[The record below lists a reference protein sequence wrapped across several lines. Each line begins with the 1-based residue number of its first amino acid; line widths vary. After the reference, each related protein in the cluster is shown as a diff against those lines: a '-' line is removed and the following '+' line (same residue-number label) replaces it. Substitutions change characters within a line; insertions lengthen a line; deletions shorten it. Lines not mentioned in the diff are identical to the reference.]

1 MLCVLCVFSHTVVLV
16 LVQPLVAIICE
27 EFILS
32 KGCVHKAVHKRR
44 SQVHPG
50 RVHLGATAS
59 KPCHIQHKGD
69 GAWVHLAQLN
79 SKSQNT
85 DRIKLPH
92 FVFNDVNGFKKTKH
106 RPLKVNQEWQIERD
120 IEIQRE
126 QQREREKH
134 FCIQKEEDPAFC
146 LVHFSSDGDFCEVV
160 TLVSHP
166 VTSLPWLEFFQLNS
180 AWNPRWRAT
189 KKKKVPGTR
198 YHHPVEN
205 PKNGVELSQV
215 KLSCQLSIRG
225 KGV

>member
-1 MLCVLCVFSHTVVLV
+1 MSKQDTDLYIRKSLTCPLKYIQTIPWCSLQKSRGICQSASDHHLHPTAGSYPRKLQRSTCLKTTANKMCWRLPEMLTDIWLWDWNVPSIATEALHLYMLCVLRVFSHTVVLV

-32 KGCVHKAVHKRR
+32 KGCIHKAVHKRR

-92 FVFNDVNGFKKTKH
+92 FVFNDVNGFKEPNTGL
-106 RPLKVNQEWQIERD
+106 LKWA
-120 IEIQRE
+120 
-126 QQREREKH
+126 K
-134 FCIQKEEDPAFC
+134 
-146 LVHFSSDGDFCEVV
+146 SD
-160 TLVSHP
+160 
-166 VTSLPWLEFFQLNS
+166 
-180 AWNPRWRAT
+180 R
-189 KKKKVPGTR
+189 
-198 YHHPVEN
+198 
-205 PKNGVELSQV
+205 
-215 KLSCQLSIRG
+215 
-225 KGV
+225 